1 MKAEDHY
8 YRQGWVC
15 LIHQR
20 GKEEKVGLS
29 VPQSWASS
37 LLKLE
42 ENVGEPLLQE
52 VEVMYPLIP
61 WYALHNSSDT

>member
-8 YRQGWVC
+8 YRRVWVC

-20 GKEEKVGLS
+20 DTEEKVGLS
-29 VPQSWASS
+29 LPQSWESS

-42 ENVGEPLLQE
+42 ENVGKSLLQK
-52 VEVMYPLIP
+52 VEIMYPLIP
-61 WYALHNSSDT
+61 WYKLHNASDA